1 MHIATNGFK
10 NFFPTLVQ
18 TLRFNETITLVL
30 TCPPYLVAGA
40 ISVAWAWSSGHFN
53 ERTWHITISKAV
65 ALSGF
70 VLCAA
75 TMNVGARYFGMCVF
89 TIGTYGVNSILLG
102 WVGST
107 CGQTKEKKAAS
118 LAIANTSASLSLIW
132 TPVCDSMT
140 CQPSPPPNRTPE
152 PKAKGGKIAAD
163 HSAPVSLA
171 QDGLS
176 PLPHRSGQ
184 QRRLFD
190 CLRCGRLGDEVDAAP
205 GEPED
210 PAKR

>member
-10 NFFPTLVQ
+10 NFFPTLVE
-18 TLRFNETITLVL
+18 TLQFNETITLVL
-30 TCPPYLVAGA
+30 TCPPYLIAGA

-65 ALSGF
+65 ALLGF

-102 WVGST
+102 WVGATS
-107 CGQTKEKKAAS
+107 GQTKEKKAAA

-132 TPVCDSMT
+132 TPVRDAHDMST
-140 CQPSPPPNRTPE
+140 KPTNQHPRWTPRTSQM
-152 PKAKGGKIAAD
+152 KSRG
-163 HSAPVSLA
+163 
-171 QDGLS
+171 
-176 PLPHRSGQ
+176 
-184 QRRLFD
+184 
-190 CLRCGRLGDEVDAAP
+190 
-205 GEPED
+205 
-210 PAKR
+210 

>member
-18 TLRFNETITLVL
+18 TLQFNDTITLVL
-30 TCPPYLVAGA
+30 TCPPYLIAGA

-65 ALSGF
+65 ALAGF

-102 WVGST
+102 WVGATS
-107 CGQTKEKKAAS
+107 GQTKEKKAAA
-118 LAIANTSASLSLIW
+118 LAIANTSASISLIW
-132 TPVCDSMT
+132 TPVRDSPSM
-140 CQPSPPPNRTPE
+140 PSP
-152 PKAKGGKIAAD
+152 D
-163 HSAPVSLA
+163 APSPHKPLTAPATVSLA
-171 QDGLS
+171 QDGL
-176 PLPHRSGQ
+176 PPVPHRSGQ
-184 QRRLFD
+184 QRRVFD
-190 CLRCGRLGDEVDAAP
+190 CLRRGRLGDEVDAGQ

-210 PAKR
+210 PAE